1 MKGICPLFGKV
12 SNLLNNSLPSMYL
25 QMISFQS
32 LMRLEVYETPW
43 NPPCS
48 IVFIPR
54 KQSPFQPLIT
64 KSYRSCSGSSLFIC
78 LTFCSENHV
87 KLTKGNISFLKT
99 LSHLNCHKFLDRLNS
114 SAAVSTSVLK
124 LIISRKKFVAS
135 ENPFIW
141 RFPFLIR
148 LWLTF
153 PQAELSFDSIVDK
166 WTLKARVD

>member
-1 MKGICPLFGKV
+1 MAFSLKAIIKSFGFQWILVGTWMTKMGDNT
-12 SNLLNNSLPSMYL
+12 SYL
-25 QMISFQS
+25 AQLCTTILAS
-32 LMRLEVYETPW
+32 
-43 NPPCS
+43 
-48 IVFIPR
+48 
-54 KQSPFQPLIT
+54 SPVC
-64 KSYRSCSGSSLFIC
+64 CSGSSLFIC

-87 KLTKGNISFLKT
+87 KLTKGNISFLKLCLIWIVT
-99 LSHLNCHKFLDRLNS
+99 SFWTGSIHLLQFPFLSWNWLG
-114 SAAVSTSVLK
+114 
-124 LIISRKKFVAS
+124 ISKKKFVAS

>member
-43 NPPCS
+43 IPPCS

-54 KQSPFQPLIT
+54 KQFPFQPLIT

-87 KLTKGNISFLKT
+87 KLTKGNISFLKLCLIWIVT
-99 LSHLNCHKFLDRLNS
+99 SFWTGSIHLLQ
-114 SAAVSTSVLK
+114 
-124 LIISRKKFVAS
+124 
-135 ENPFIW
+135 
-141 RFPFLIR
+141 FPFLSWN
-148 LWLTF
+148 WLYPGKSLL
-153 PQAELSFDSIVDK
+153 PQK
-166 WTLKARVD
+166 TLLFGDFLF